1 MPNPEANK
9 RDHNYSESKPQ
20 HANNGNSGNSGAIGK
35 VSKMGSIV
43 GQIRDIDEL
52 KKIAPRVRLQDTESL
67 NELTRIF
74 SLSNSKLQHNDTL
87 VLERTRQEL
96 RKYCRTCAGL
106 KLPLVHILLLHVF
119 FFKSIESSLPSSTL
133 NSFNSHLRS
142 KKKSE

>member
-1 MPNPEANK
+1 MSNLEINK

-20 HANNGNSGNSGAIGK
+20 HANNGTGTTI
-35 VSKMGSIV
+35 SKISQTGSIV

-67 NELTRIF
+67 NELTRIS
-74 SLSNSKLQHNDTL
+74 SLSNSKSQQNDTS

-106 KLPLVHILLLHVF
+106 KLPLV
-119 FFKSIESSLPSSTL
+119 
-133 NSFNSHLRS
+133 
-142 KKKSE
+142 

>member
-1 MPNPEANK
+1 MPNPEVNK

-20 HANNGNSGNSGAIGK
+20 HANNGTSGAIDK
-35 VSKMGSIV
+35 VSKVGSIV

-67 NELTRIF
+67 NELTRIS
-74 SLSNSKLQHNDTL
+74 SLSNSKLQHNNTL

-106 KLPLVHILLLHVF
+106 KLPLVHGFLLHVF
-119 FFKSIESSLPSSTL
+119 SNQSRASYQVVL
-133 NSFNSHLRS
+133 
-142 KKKSE
+142 